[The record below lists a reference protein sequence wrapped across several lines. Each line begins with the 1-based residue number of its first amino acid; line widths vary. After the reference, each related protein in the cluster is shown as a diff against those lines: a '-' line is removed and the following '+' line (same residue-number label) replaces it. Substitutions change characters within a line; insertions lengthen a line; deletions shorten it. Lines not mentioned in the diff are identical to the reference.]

1 MTTIVDPQLAD
12 RAATRKTLLG
22 TGIGNAVEWYDWAIY
37 ATFTP
42 FIASQLFSKADPA
55 SAVLATLAIFAVG
68 FVARPVGGF
77 LFGWIGDRVGRK
89 TSMTLAVGLA
99 SLGSLMIGVAPSFAA
114 IGVWA
119 SLMLLVARLIQGLA
133 HGGELPSSQ
142 TYLSEVAP
150 KEKRG
155 LWATLIYT
163 SGTVGILAGTL
174 LGAILNMTL
183 STEAMNDWGWR
194 VPFLVGAVMGL
205 YALIMRSKLHET
217 EAFEGETAS
226 EKRAP
231 IWPQIVKHRKQAL
244 QVIGLTVG
252 LTVIYYIWGVVAPSY
267 AATTLKIDRGET
279 LWASVIANIVFIAA
293 LPFWGKLS
301 DRIGRKK
308 VLWAGAAGS
317 AVMHF
322 PMTWLLKDSAWQL
335 AVSHVRHADLH
346 RRQRRDRSGRL
357 RGTVPHQHP
366 DHRRRRPVLHLR
378 GRVRRDRPV
387 PADLARHHRPRQRV
401 QRLRRGA
408 AAGQRHVRLHHPGD
422 EGQGPDAL
430 VETASPGRS
439 GLHEVPP
446 TFAGQ
451 GALRGL

>member
-1 MTTIVDPQLAD
+1 MTTIVDPPLAS

-42 FIASQLFSKADPA
+42 YIASQLFSKADPA

-99 SLGSLMIGVAPSFAA
+99 SLGSLMIGVAPSFAS
-114 IGVWA
+114 IGFWA
-119 SLMLLVARLIQGLA
+119 SLMLLVARLVQGLA

-174 LGAILNMTL
+174 LGAVLNMTL
-183 STEAMNDWGWR
+183 SADAMNNWGWR
-194 VPFLVGAVMGL
+194 VPFLVGAAMGL

-226 EKRAP
+226 EKRAA

-267 AATTLKIDRGET
+267 AATTLKIDRGEA
-279 LWASVIANIVFIAA
+279 LWASVVANIVFIAA
-293 LPFWGKLS
+293 LPVWGKLS
-301 DRIGRKK
+301 DRIGRKR

-335 AVSHVRHADLH
+335 AVGMSVMLIFIAA
-346 RRQRRDRSGRL
+346 SAAI
-357 RGTVPHQHP
+357 
-366 DHRRRRPVLHLR
+366 
-378 GRVRRDRPV
+378 V
-387 PADLARHHRPRQRV
+387 PAVYAELFPTSIRTIGVGVPYSICVAVFGGTAPYLQTWLGTIGLANVFNVYAVVLLLVSALFVFTIPETKGKDLTH
-401 QRLRRGA
+401 
-408 AAGQRHVRLHHPGD
+408 
-422 EGQGPDAL
+422 
-430 VETASPGRS
+430 
-439 GLHEVPP
+439 
-446 TFAGQ
+446 
-451 GALRGL
+451 